1 MKRNFSVI
9 REVLQDASDSET
21 PEENERAMLT
31 GRATPTQALVALSAI
46 ESRVAEL
53 KAMLSDIA
61 EGMENESD
69 DPTYEELRRGYR
81 ELRRVIR
88 TIQPRLEEAEC
99 DCGDE
104 GLCDKHLVEV
114 TLANHPKL

>member
-1 MKRNFSVI
+1 M
-9 REVLQDASDSET
+9 
-21 PEENERAMLT
+21 
-31 GRATPTQALVALSAI
+31 
-46 ESRVAEL
+46 
-53 KAMLSDIA
+53 
-61 EGMENESD
+61 SD